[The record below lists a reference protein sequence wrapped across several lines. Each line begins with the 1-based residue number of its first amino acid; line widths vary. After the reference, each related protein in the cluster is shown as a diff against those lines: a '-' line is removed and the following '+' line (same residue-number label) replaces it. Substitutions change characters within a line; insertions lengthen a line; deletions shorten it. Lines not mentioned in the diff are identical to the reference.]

1 MKKIGIIEDHPMVA
15 HGIKTMVH
23 LIWNNCQ
30 VNVFTSFPKIEAEI
44 LSLEQC
50 NIVIA
55 DIHLQE
61 ENILDDLILL
71 QIKKPNLNIILYT
84 SSHPWELGLK
94 LEEFPFRGYIQKNAD
109 LQTLTNCLT
118 GIEQTT
124 KYIQSDLIWEK
135 IFPEKDSS
143 IVLTK
148 REQEILHH
156 IKAGKTSKEIADILF
171 LSELTVKSH
180 RQNMMRKFDVK
191 NVVELLDRTTAFNK

>member
-1 MKKIGIIEDHPMVA
+1 MNKIGIIEDHPMVA
-15 HGIKTMVH
+15 QGIKTMVH
-23 LIWNNCQ
+23 LIWKECH
-30 VNVFTSFPKIEAEI
+30 VNLFASFPKYETE
-44 LSLEQC
+44 LLQLEQC

-61 ENILDDLILL
+61 DNILDDLILL
-71 QIKKPNLNIILYT
+71 QIKKPNQKIILYT

-94 LEEFPFRGYIQKNAD
+94 LGEFPFWGYIQKNAD
-109 LQTLTNCLT
+109 LQTLTNCLSS
-118 GIEQTT
+118 IENST

-156 IKAGKTSKEIADILF
+156 IKAGKTSKEIAEILF

-191 NVVELLDRTTAFNK
+191 NVVELLDRAKNKF